1 MSRSRNSA
9 RVRMRVAASPTGSD
23 PRAGGPPS
31 LFSPREWGVGSC
43 ESLLWCRPPHFLFG
57 PIDNALCY
65 LLVGVKKAVHPI
77 RFASD
82 SRIALLAAVLNPH
95 GSDRLPAQAGATL
108 HKVQSVS
115 AAAPFLVP
123 AARVSS
129 SATIKIAR
137 SPLRARASDGLV
149 KAPAKNEER
158 GPLPGPSDG
167 RLFHD

>member
-1 MSRSRNSA
+1 MGHPRWFPHASGLRSC
-9 RVRMRVAASPTGSD
+9 
-23 PRAGGPPS
+23 RA
-31 LFSPREWGVGSC
+31 
-43 ESLLWCRPPHFLFG
+43 LLWCRPPRFLFG

-129 SATIKIAR
+129 SATIRIAR
-137 SPLRARASDGLV
+137 SPLRARARDGLNRT
-149 KAPAKNEER
+149 PAKNEER
-158 GPLPGPSDG
+158 CPLPGPSDG